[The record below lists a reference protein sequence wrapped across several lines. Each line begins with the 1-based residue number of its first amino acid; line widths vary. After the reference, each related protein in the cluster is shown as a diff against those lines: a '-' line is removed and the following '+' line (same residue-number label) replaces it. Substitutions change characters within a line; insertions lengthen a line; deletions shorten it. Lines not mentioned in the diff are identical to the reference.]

1 MKLAVT
7 YENNEVFQHFGHT
20 PAFKIY
26 DIKDGKV
33 INSEIVQTNG
43 TGHGALAG
51 FLKTLGV
58 TSLICGGI
66 GGGAIEALENADIL
80 VYGGVSGSADKC
92 VESLLA
98 GCLEFNTEA
107 TCSHHDNDA
116 NHKCGEHGC
125 GNH

>member
-7 YENNEVFQHFGHT
+7 YENGKVFQHFGHT
-20 PAFKIY
+20 PSFKIY

-33 INSEIVQTNG
+33 IKSEIVQTNG
-43 TGHGALAG
+43 TGHGALAT
-51 FLKTLGV
+51 FLKNLEV

-66 GGGAIEALENADIL
+66 GGGAIDALENADIL
-80 VYGGVSGSADKC
+80 VYGGVSGDADKS

-98 GCLEFNTEA
+98 GSLEFNTEA
-107 TCSHHDNDA
+107 TCSHHDNDS